1 MLEILEVTSFKR
13 DMKRVRRGNY
23 DLSKLRTI
31 VIKLAKQEKLEARY
45 SDHALTGNW
54 KGFRDCHITP
64 DWVLIYKIDGGILC
78 LTRTG
83 SHSELF

>member
-1 MLEILEVTSFKR
+1 MLEILEVNSFKH
-13 DMKRVRRGNY
+13 DMKRIRRGNY
-23 DLSKLRTI
+23 DLSKLRII
-31 VIKLAKQEKLEARY
+31 VLKLAKQENLEARY

-64 DWVLIYKIDGGILC
+64 DWVLIYKIDGGILR